1 MFGYVVIDKPNILIK
16 DYQTYRAYYCGLC
29 KAIGKCSGNTMRF
42 TLNYDIVLLALLGH
56 NYEELEPEFVNGKCV
71 VHPFGKKLNFVKR
84 NGILDKIADINT
96 LLGYY
101 KIVDDVIDE
110 GKHRGIKSF
119 FSPKYKKAK
128 KRMPDFDKAL
138 STGYERLRVS
148 EKENASLKVLA
159 ENFGIMLSASGDA
172 LTDKCD
178 KLLREFLFY
187 VGQWIY
193 VIDAFDDIKKDDK
206 EHNFN
211 PFLSKYKG
219 EDGIIDIDGAERE
232 ARVYCFDC
240 IDRVTE
246 CYNKMKITISEGPL
260 SNIVYKGLAQRTDF
274 VLSKRGEKW
283 QKTRL

>member
-16 DYQTYRAYYCGLC
+16 DYQTYRSYYCGLC
-29 KAIGKCSGNTMRF
+29 KTIGRQSGNLMRF

-56 NYEELEPEFVNGKCV
+56 NYEEKEPDFVMGRCV
-71 VHPFGKKLNFVKR
+71 VHPIGKKLNYVKR
-84 NGILDKIADINT
+84 NEILDRIADINT

-101 KIVDDVIDE
+101 KLVDDVEDE
-110 GKHRGIKSF
+110 GKHRGIKNIF
-119 FSPKYKKAK
+119 TPKYKKAK

-138 STGYERLRVS
+138 MTGYDRLRAE
-148 EKENASLKVLA
+148 EKNDAPIKVLA
-159 ENFGIMLSASGDA
+159 ENFGIMLAAAGDA

-187 VGQWIY
+187 IGQWIY
-193 VIDAFDDIKKDDK
+193 VIDAFDDVKKDDK
-206 EHNFN
+206 DNNFN

-219 EDGIIDIDGAERE
+219 KDGIIDMDGAVKE

-240 IDRVTE
+240 IDRATE